1 MKAATTM
8 IIAGALALIAGIV
21 ALIFPLPASL
31 AVTVLVGWSLLIA
44 SALGLYAALAD
55 KLMPGRGW
63 AVFFN
68 LLELAVGVWILA
80 NPLAG
85 MVSLTIMVGAMMF
98 ASGVMRILIS
108 RSYRANG
115 SLFWTMLLSGAVSLG
130 LGLYVLFALPAASM
144 VLLGLLVAFE
154 LIVIGAMLLALGL
167 GLKSLTRF

>member
-8 IIAGALALIAGIV
+8 IIAGALALIAGII

-55 KLMPGRGW
+55 KLMPSRGW

-68 LLELAVGVWILA
+68 LLEMAIGVWILT

-98 ASGVMRILIS
+98 ASGIMRILVS

-115 SLFWTMLLSGAVSLG
+115 SLFWTMLLSGVVSLG

-154 LIVIGAMLLALGL
+154 LIVIGAMLLALGM

>member
-55 KLMPGRGW
+55 KLMPSRGW

-68 LLELAVGVWILA
+68 LLELAIGVWILA

-98 ASGVMRILIS
+98 ASGVVRILVS

-115 SLFWTMLLSGAVSLG
+115 SLFWTMLLSGVVSLA
-130 LGLYVLFALPAASM
+130 LGLYVLFALPAASL

-154 LIVIGAMLLALGL
+154 LIVIGAMLVALGL